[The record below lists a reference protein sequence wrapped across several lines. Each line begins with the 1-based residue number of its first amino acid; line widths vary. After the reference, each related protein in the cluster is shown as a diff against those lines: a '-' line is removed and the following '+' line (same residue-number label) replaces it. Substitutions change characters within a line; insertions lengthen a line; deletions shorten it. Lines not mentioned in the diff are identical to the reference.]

1 MRITILQAYRVRSVL
16 LHPDKNP
23 HGVEA
28 FKRLTEA
35 YECLTSA
42 DCKRE
47 YNLSLDERESE
58 IRQWREQRLA
68 QVRAVCR
75 RGLMQ
80 AYRLLSAAARQF
92 FLVSQRVWE
101 WAGEVTV
108 ELSASQEPFPL
119 GRSLLVAGLLFKGRP
134 LIVLY
139 FLSYSVLR
147 LNYHIVSAYGRR
159 V

>member
-1 MRITILQAYRVRSVL
+1 ML

-42 DCKRE
+42 ECRKE
-47 YNLSLDERESE
+47 YNLSLDDRERE
-58 IRQWREQRLA
+58 IREWREQRLSQA
-68 QVRAVCR
+68 KAVCR
-75 RGLMQ
+75 RVLVQ
-80 AYRLLSAAARQF
+80 AYRLVSVAARQF
-92 FLVSQRVWE
+92 FLISQRVWE
-101 WAGEVTV
+101 WAGEATV
-108 ELSASQEPFPL
+108 ELSPSQEPFPL
-119 GRSLLVAGLLFKGRP
+119 GRSLLVAALLFKGRP

-147 LNYHIVSAYGRR
+147 LNYHIVSVYGRR
-159 V
+159 L